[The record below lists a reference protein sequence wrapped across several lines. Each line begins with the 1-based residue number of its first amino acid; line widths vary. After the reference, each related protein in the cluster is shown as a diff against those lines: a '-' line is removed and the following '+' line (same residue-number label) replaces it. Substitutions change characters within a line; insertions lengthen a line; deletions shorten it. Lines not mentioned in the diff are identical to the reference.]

1 MQIDQNKVSPGV
13 VLTPTLGLS
22 GELVIT
28 VCIWI
33 IAFSGLIGK
42 GRTIGQFM
50 SIFLMVFVG
59 ACVTVLN
66 NRHWISKSLSLSWQ
80 RDYERSANLI
90 EEIQYEFS
98 CKGYYSTT
106 DRAAN
111 IAETFQMPCN
121 SMLIQRFGPQLYH
134 VALFMLLV
142 RLVQLVGS

>member
-1 MQIDQNKVSPGV
+1 
-13 VLTPTLGLS
+13 
-22 GELVIT
+22 
-28 VCIWI
+28 
-33 IAFSGLIGK
+33 
-42 GRTIGQFM
+42 M
-50 SIFLMVFVG
+50 STFLMVFSFLQTVG